1 VTQARPVSTALLL
14 AAGAGT
20 RLNSGAEAMPKCLV
34 DVGGISIL
42 ERLLSNFRE
51 NGIRRLVI
59 VTGYMENRI
68 RDVANRMAGNI
79 QIEYIENLDYANTNN
94 IYSLWLAR
102 EHIREPFLLVESDLV
117 FETSLLHAMLSPD
130 KAAVSKILPWMNGTT
145 ARLDSQHRVKSFDLN
160 SLISMADSYK
170 TVNIYCLSLD
180 SWEKVV
186 ARLDKHISTGRTSSY
201 YEVVFSELAAE
212 NHLQFEAVFFPSNR
226 WYEIDTLLDQQA
238 ANHFAT
244 CGAN

>member
-1 VTQARPVSTALLL
+1 MTQARPVSTALLL

-102 EHIREPFLLVESDLV
+102 EHIREPYKQLL
-117 FETSLLHAMLSPD
+117 
-130 KAAVSKILPWMNGTT
+130 
-145 ARLDSQHRVKSFDLN
+145 
-160 SLISMADSYK
+160 
-170 TVNIYCLSLD
+170 
-180 SWEKVV
+180 
-186 ARLDKHISTGRTSSY
+186 
-201 YEVVFSELAAE
+201 
-212 NHLQFEAVFFPSNR
+212 
-226 WYEIDTLLDQQA
+226 
-238 ANHFAT
+238 
-244 CGAN
+244 